1 MAVGH
6 IAGKAHRDC
15 IRADRWLPGD
25 MQRLGDR
32 APPARRIASFAR
44 SYVCFGPIMPG
55 GLARERFGA
64 CLNIV
69 PDKQGGRAHLAHGLL
84 ARNKRRSERSSRCA
98 ARAALDLTGAEDP
111 APTPARDR
119 ALAGARQSEAST
131 AAIRFPALAFSS
143 LIATNFEVG
152 VYVPSP

>member
-1 MAVGH
+1 MAAGH

-84 ARNKRRSERSSRCA
+84 ARNKRRYSVGGQAFLRCSELKSLAVSNGSSPLMHAQMPVRYL
-98 ARAALDLTGAEDP
+98 RM
-111 APTPARDR
+111 
-119 ALAGARQSEAST
+119 T
-131 AAIRFPALAFSS
+131 AAIACIFFLPL
-143 LIATNFEVG
+143 LI
-152 VYVPSP
+152 SDS